1 MAFDIE
7 GARQSGYSDDEILRY
22 LSEQNNF
29 DLDGA
34 RQYYGDA
41 DILNHLAG
49 QPAAAEPAPE
59 EELETTFFGQVG
71 ETLKAVPRGFANS
84 FLSAGEG
91 VAELADAATNALGF
105 EDAID
110 SGDQNALVSASR
122 EGRRLVQ
129 EYLGADE
136 AYRDEWFTKFGE
148 GVGSF
153 ASFFTPTVA
162 VKALG
167 LAGKAAKAA
176 EMGKLAQAARIARA
190 ERAAQTGLTGTLAA
204 GTGAGDQA
212 QRIQAARDAGLEI
225 SEGDEDTAILLGG
238 LVGLTE
244 LAPVERILR
253 RIPKDAD
260 EFFKQGIVDRLKSAL
275 VSGGVE
281 GAQEVAA
288 SVLQDAVERG
298 VYNENL
304 PENES
309 LWEDFTI
316 GGAIGSLA
324 DLAVNSAAGRVRTQ
338 TTQAQREYEQSLRD
352 QALQA
357 IADQE
362 AALSRAQAQD
372 LGGRLPPEAGQIIAE
387 Y

>member
-91 VAELADAATNALGF
+91 VAELADAATNAVGF

-110 SGDQNALVSASR
+110 SGDQNALVAASR

-212 QRIQAARDAGLEI
+212 QRIQAARDAGLDV
-225 SEGDEDTAILLGG
+225 SEADEDTAILLGG

-253 RIPKDAD
+253 RIPRMQTSSSSK
-260 EFFKQGIVDRLKSAL
+260 AL
-275 VSGGVE
+275 
-281 GAQEVAA
+281 
-288 SVLQDAVERG
+288 
-298 VYNENL
+298 
-304 PENES
+304 
-309 LWEDFTI
+309 WT
-316 GGAIGSLA
+316 GS
-324 DLAVNSAAGRVRTQ
+324 RVRWSV
-338 TTQAQREYEQSLRD
+338 AELKAHKKLRR
-352 QALQA
+352 AFFRMLSSVVS
-357 IADQE
+357 ITKTCPRTNPSGKISPS
-362 AALSRAQAQD
+362 AALSVPLLISRLTLLQA
-372 LGGRLPPEAGQIIAE
+372 E
-387 Y
+387 